1 FGIFS
6 SNGQSCIAGS
16 RLFVQRGIYDTFLGR
31 LVDKA
36 RRLRIGHPD
45 DPATQISPLIHPK
58 HRDSVERYVALAVEE
73 GGAIL
78 CGGARPTGG
87 IYDQG
92 WYYQPTVIAGLSN
105 RARVVQEEIFGPVLV
120 VMPFDDEAALIAEAN
135 DSVYGLA
142 CGIWTTDYKKAWRVA
157 RRIEAATV
165 WINTYKQLS
174 IATPFGGMK
183 DSGMGR
189 EKGRLGIL
197 EYTNQKSL
205 YFGLNAA
212 PLPWAGR

>member
-1 FGIFS
+1 
-6 SNGQSCIAGS
+6 
-16 RLFVQRGIYDTFLGR
+16 
-31 LVDKA
+31 
-36 RRLRIGHPD
+36 
-45 DPATQISPLIHPK
+45 
-58 HRDSVERYVALAVEE
+58 VALAVEE
-73 GGAIL
+73 GGQIL
-78 CGGARPTGG
+78 CGGARPQGG

-92 WYYQPTVIAGLSN
+92 WYYQPTVIGGLTN

-120 VMPFDDEAALIAEAN
+120 VMPFDDEAALIEEAN

-205 YFGLNAA
+205 YFGLNAS